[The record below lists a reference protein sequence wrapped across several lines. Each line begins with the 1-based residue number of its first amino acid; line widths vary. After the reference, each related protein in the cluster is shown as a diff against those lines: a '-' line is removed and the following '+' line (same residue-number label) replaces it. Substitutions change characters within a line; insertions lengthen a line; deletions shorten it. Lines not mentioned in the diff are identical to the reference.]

1 MVKNYRLTN
10 KIKSKKVK
18 FFLLYMYLYGK
29 YFKNTNHITGVIKI
43 NRNITSLIIKKII
56 KENVKIYLIDK

>member
-1 MVKNYRLTN
+1 
-10 KIKSKKVK
+10 
-18 FFLLYMYLYGK
+18 MYLYGK

-56 KENVKIYLIDK
+56 KGNVKIYLIDK

>member
-18 FFLLYMYLYGK
+18 FFLLYKYLYGK

-43 NRNITSLIIKKII
+43 NRNITNVIILKII
-56 KENVKIYLIDK
+56 ADLIKIYLLDK

>member
-1 MVKNYRLTN
+1 MIKNYRLTN

-18 FFLLYMYLYGK
+18 FFLLYKYLYGK

-43 NRNITSLIIKKII
+43 NRNITNVIILKII
-56 KENVKIYLIDK
+56 ADLIKIYLLDK